1 MICEKCGR
9 EKGPNLVCQ
18 CELNEI
24 RSKYDKANRGMMNI
38 FTSSYMML
46 LLLVMVLH
54 VFMALLSSLIIGDV
68 TGDTSLLSAII
79 SVIPNIV
86 LLEGYASLYME
97 SRKGIIPMKTTGFTI
112 IKGYNTVIS
121 VLMELALIVISFSTI
136 AVILYDNEQE
146 FISIVKEVLGEQYTA
161 MGLDAYENIIYELT
175 IVGCIIL
182 IVVLALSL
190 AMSVKMV
197 SAMENI
203 RSVARGNGYGD
214 VSMFL
219 IIMLFAVAGFSIIS
233 AISDIILGDIFTC
246 TISIFSATIDI
257 LTGII
262 LLKVRSVI
270 NEAMEIS

>member
-1 MICEKCGR
+1 
-9 EKGPNLVCQ
+9 
-18 CELNEI
+18 
-24 RSKYDKANRGMMNI
+24 
-38 FTSSYMML
+38 
-46 LLLVMVLH
+46 
-54 VFMALLSSLIIGDV
+54 
-68 TGDTSLLSAII
+68 
-79 SVIPNIV
+79 
-86 LLEGYASLYME
+86 
-97 SRKGIIPMKTTGFTI
+97 
-112 IKGYNTVIS
+112 
-121 VLMELALIVISFSTI
+121 
-136 AVILYDNEQE
+136 
-146 FISIVKEVLGEQYTA
+146 
-161 MGLDAYENIIYELT
+161 
-175 IVGCIIL
+175 
-182 IVVLALSL
+182 
-190 AMSVKMV
+190 MSVKMV